1 MIVGGMPG
9 LFPLEK
15 LNSTWQ
21 DYYINAVGHVFST
34 KLGAAPR
41 KLQGSTSASG
51 QYYKL
56 TGGGVGSSHIL
67 RKELLAWDIL
77 RRATQHKDFKN
88 ETSTVIDTQ
97 PHEIVTLTLT
107 EYDADVTGFIM
118 TDKNFDSFN
127 KLKGTPHGRSHAKS
141 LAEGIKERGYIIG
154 QVQKEAL
161 VFGSQPQVHTTLQ
174 SVKSEIERLA
184 GKTPGLQL
192 VYLKIEGSV
201 RAAAMVWE

>member
-21 DYYINAVGHVFST
+21 DYYINAAGFLFST
-34 KLGAAPR
+34 KKGVGYPR
-41 KLQGSTSASG
+41 KLQGSTTAQGHHYYTLSSG
-51 QYYKL
+51 YTTTVRSDDL
-56 TGGGVGSSHIL
+56 
-67 RKELLAWDIL
+67 L
-77 RRATQHKDFKN
+77 RRARQHKDFKN

-107 EYDADVTGFIM
+107 EYDADVTG
-118 TDKNFDSFN
+118 

-161 VFGSQPQVHTTLQ
+161 VFGSKPMVHTTLK
-174 SVKSEIERLA
+174 SVIGEIERLA
-184 GKTPGLQL
+184 AKTPGLQL
-192 VYLKIEGSV
+192 VYLKIEGSA